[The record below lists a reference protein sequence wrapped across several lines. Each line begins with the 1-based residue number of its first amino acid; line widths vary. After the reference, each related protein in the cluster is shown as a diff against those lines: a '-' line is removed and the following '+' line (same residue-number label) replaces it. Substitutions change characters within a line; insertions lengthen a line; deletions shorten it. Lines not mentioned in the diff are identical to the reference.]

1 MCPLPS
7 GFAHSG
13 YAPSGYG
20 FPYSGHSN
28 RSDPNLIPGSMVAG
42 STFSTPNKIY
52 PGSEG
57 GFASRGQSGSMFSY
71 EELHAA
77 TGGFQQAN
85 KLGEGGF
92 GKVYKGVLRDGR
104 EVAVKVLTVGGGQ
117 GEREFQAEVETISR
131 VHHRYLV
138 TLFGYCIANEQRLLV
153 YEFVANGTLD
163 SALHCKHTNGQS
175 LISHS
180 YWATSPCTQHCTR
193 ESASRSASGGVI
205 SHLAKWHYPKFW
217 ELVIC

>member
-1 MCPLPS
+1 MYSDRPQS
-7 GFAHSG
+7 GFTHSYYNG
-13 YAPSGYG
+13 MSH
-20 FPYSGHSN
+20 YSGNSNSN
-28 RSDPNLIPGSMVAG
+28 RSDPAMLAAGSAVGSMAY
-42 STFSTPNKIY
+42 TITPNKIY
-52 PGSEG
+52 PGG
-57 GFASRGQSGSMFSY
+57 GGSQVGSMGMGMGQSNSMFSY

-77 TGGFQQAN
+77 TGGFQQVN

-153 YEFVANGTLD
+153 YDFVANGTLD
-163 SALHCKHTNGQS
+163 AALHG
-175 LISHS
+175 
-180 YWATSPCTQHCTR
+180 
-193 ESASRSASGGVI
+193 E
-205 SHLAKWHYPKFW
+205 
-217 ELVIC
+217 